1 MLFSHKAL
9 GLEIYQDGARMVVIG
24 GSPHMPRLE
33 AYYPTSFPPETM
45 KISFREENVLN
56 PASFTA
62 KIREAHLRLLVGI
75 SRVSV
80 SLPDTVGRV
89 VLLDLETR
97 FKTKEEGTDII
108 RWKLKKNFPFEI
120 NEMHLD
126 YQVMLEKKTG
136 DISVLVSLISRLVVH
151 QYEDLLA
158 EAGLQPNRID
168 FTTFNI
174 HRFFSSRLEHLEN
187 AALIIWHTGILSI
200 LIFHN
205 GMLEFYRSKE
215 IPIDSNGANR
225 FFREIS
231 SSFLAHKDKQPG
243 YSMNEVFFVVS
254 HDETEKMRG
263 VIAEATGLEPVLLD
277 AGRIVSQKE
286 VTNVDAR
293 TLHTLTASI
302 GAALR
307 NL

>member
-9 GLEIYQDGARMVVIG
+9 GLEIHQDGARMVLIG
-24 GSPHMPRLE
+24 GKPHLPRLE
-33 AYYPTSFPPETM
+33 AYYAASFPPETM

-56 PASFTA
+56 PASFVA

-75 SRVSV
+75 PRVSV

-97 FKTKEEGTDII
+97 FKTREEGTDII

-126 YQVMLEKKTG
+126 YQVMLERETG
-136 DISVLVSLISRLVVH
+136 DISVLVSLVSRQVVR

-158 EAGLQPNRID
+158 EAGLQPNCID
-168 FTTFNI
+168 FTTFDI
-174 HRFFSSRLEHLEN
+174 HRFFSSRLEHIEN
-187 AALIIWHTGILSI
+187 AALIIWHTGILSM

-205 GMLEFYRSKE
+205 GTLEFYRSKE
-215 IPIDSNGANR
+215 LPADSNR

-231 SSFLAHKDKQPG
+231 SSLLFYKDKKPA
-243 YSMNEVFFVVS
+243 YSIDEVFFVVP
-254 HDETEKMRG
+254 HDDTEKLRG
-263 VIAEATGLEPVLLD
+263 VIAEATGLEPVHLD
-277 AGRIVSQKE
+277 AGRIVTQKS
-286 VTNVDAR
+286 VTSVDAG
-293 TLHTLTASI
+293 TLHTLAASM

>member
-9 GLEIYQDGARMVVIG
+9 GLEIYQDGARMVLIG
-24 GSPHMPRLE
+24 GKPHVPRLE
-33 AYYPTSFPPETM
+33 AYYAASFPPETM

-56 PASFTA
+56 PASFVA

-108 RWKLKKNFPFEI
+108 RWKLKKSFPLEI
-120 NEMHLD
+120 SEMHLD
-126 YQVMLEKKTG
+126 YQVMLEKETG
-136 DISVLVSLISRLVVH
+136 DISVLVSLISRQVVH

-174 HRFFSSRLEHLEN
+174 HRFFSSRLEQIEN

-215 IPIDSNGANR
+215 LSIDSNGANR

-231 SSFLAHKDKQPG
+231 SSLLFYRDKQPG
-243 YSMNEVFFVVS
+243 YSMNEVFFVAS

-277 AGRIVSQKE
+277 AGRIVTQKE
-286 VTNVDAR
+286 MTSVDAR
-293 TLHTLTASI
+293 TLHTLAASI